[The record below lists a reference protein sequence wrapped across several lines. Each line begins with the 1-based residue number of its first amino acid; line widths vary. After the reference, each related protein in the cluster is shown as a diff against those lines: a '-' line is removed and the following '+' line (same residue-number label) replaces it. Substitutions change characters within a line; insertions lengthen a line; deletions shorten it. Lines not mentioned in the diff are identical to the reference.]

1 MPNELSRT
9 FYFDFYYS
17 GVIKMDFKHE
27 NNNEGNDI
35 GIALKYVGM
44 NHYEY
49 RKMFIFIT
57 TQFL

>member
-1 MPNELSRT
+1 
-9 FYFDFYYS
+9 
-17 GVIKMDFKHE
+17 MDFKHE

-57 TQFL
+57 TQFLWIGTKAAG